1 MQCRPGV
8 RCRADHLLA
17 ASPLPITGRCPSTT
31 WPRDHAPVAYARV
44 VEIWSELAARIRPT
58 SALSLERASLL
69 LVLGVSLAIIV
80 IGPVW
85 RVARLGVTFVHELGH
100 AVVGILC
107 GRKFTGFVLRQD
119 ASGHAVTR
127 GPTRGLGRVLTT
139 WAGYPAPAIVG
150 GALVAAAL
158 RGWAAP
164 VLTAALLITL
174 MALIR
179 VRSFLTAVVTVGVLI
194 GLGAL
199 WWLRADDWQG
209 LVLLAVG
216 GTLVVGAWRHLGAV
230 MAVRSS
236 TSDPA
241 VLAAL
246 TRIPALLW
254 NGSFALVCG
263 LASWFVVVQVLAVWP
278 G

>member
-1 MQCRPGV
+1 MDLWNELV
-8 RCRADHLLA
+8 
-17 ASPLPITGRCPSTT
+17 
-31 WPRDHAPVAYARV
+31 ARV
-44 VEIWSELAARIRPT
+44 RPT
-58 SALSLERASLL
+58 GAPSLDRAML
-69 LVLGVSLAIIV
+69 LVMLGVSVAIIV
-80 IGPVW
+80 IAPIW

-100 AVVGILC
+100 AVIGILC

-127 GPTRGLGRVLTT
+127 GPTRGPGRVLTT

-164 VLTAALLITL
+164 VLTAALLVTL

-179 VRSFLTAVVTVGVLI
+179 VRSLLTAVVTVGLLV

-199 WWLRADDWQG
+199 WWLRADDWQSW
-209 LVLLAVG
+209 VLLVVG

-230 MAVRSS
+230 MAGRSS
-236 TSDPA
+236 ASDPA

-246 TRIPALLW
+246 TRVPALVW
-254 NGSFALVCG
+254 NFSFALVCG
-263 LASWFVVVQVLAVWP
+263 LVSWFVVMQMWAVWP

>member
-1 MQCRPGV
+1 MDLWTEF
-8 RCRADHLLA
+8 A
-17 ASPLPITGRCPSTT
+17 
-31 WPRDHAPVAYARV
+31 ARV
-44 VEIWSELAARIRPT
+44 TPT
-58 SALSLERASLL
+58 SALSLDRATLL
-69 LVLGVSLAIIV
+69 IVGAVSVAIIV

-100 AVVGILC
+100 AVVGIVC

-127 GPTRGLGRVLTT
+127 GPTRGPGRVLST
-139 WAGYPAPAIVG
+139 WAGYPVPAIIG
-150 GALVAAAL
+150 AALVAAAL

-164 VLTAALLITL
+164 VLTVALLITL

-179 VRSFLTAVVTVGVLI
+179 VRSFLTAVVTVGVI
-194 GLGAL
+194 AGLGAL

-209 LVLLAVG
+209 WVLLVVG

-230 MAVRSS
+230 MARPSS

-246 TRIPALLW
+246 TRVPVLLW
-254 NGSFALVCG
+254 NVSFALVCA
-263 LASWFVVVQVLAVWP
+263 LASWFVVVQVRAVWP

>member
-1 MQCRPGV
+1 M
-8 RCRADHLLA
+8 D
-17 ASPLPITGRCPSTT
+17 
-31 WPRDHAPVAYARV
+31 
-44 VEIWSELAARIRPT
+44 IWSEVAARVRPT
-58 SALSLERASLL
+58 DALSLDRATLL
-69 LVLGVSLAIIV
+69 IVLGVSLAIIV
-80 IGPVW
+80 IAPVW

-100 AVVGILC
+100 AVVGIGC

-150 GALVAAAL
+150 AALVWAAL

-164 VLTAALLITL
+164 VLTAALLVTL

-179 VRSFLTAVVTVGVLI
+179 VRSFLTAVVTVGVLA

-209 LVLLAVG
+209 WVLLVAG

-230 MAVRSS
+230 MAGRSS

-246 TRIPALLW
+246 TPVPALVW
-254 NGSFALVCG
+254 NLSFALVCA
-263 LASWFVVVQVLAVWP
+263 LASWFVVAQVRAVWP
-278 G
+278 GW

>member
-1 MQCRPGV
+1 MDLWNEF
-8 RCRADHLLA
+8 A
-17 ASPLPITGRCPSTT
+17 
-31 WPRDHAPVAYARV
+31 ARV
-44 VEIWSELAARIRPT
+44 TPT
-58 SALSLERASLL
+58 GALSLDRTTL
-69 LVLGVSLAIIV
+69 LVVCGVSVAIIA
-80 IGPVW
+80 IAPIW
-85 RVARLGVTFVHELGH
+85 QVARLGVTFVHELGH

-164 VLTAALLITL
+164 VLTAALLVTL

-179 VRSFLTAVVTVGVLI
+179 VRSLLTAVVTVGLLA

-209 LVLLAVG
+209 WVLLAAG

-246 TRIPALLW
+246 TRVPALLW
-254 NGSFALVCG
+254 NLSFALVCG
-263 LASWFVVVQVLAVWP
+263 LASWFVVVQVLAIWP